1 MKKRLLALT
10 CALALLTGCKAA
22 PAEETAPPANRG
34 GTPLTQEEIDRVN
47 EAFSPLEEREDGT
60 YATAVSGFFTSWYD
74 RPEDL
79 NFQEF
84 LRYFP
89 GDGTLGEADAQEFAA
104 LSALPGFPWRE
115 DLGTEEV
122 RVTDLPVP
130 THRILCSSVDDTLR
144 RYAGI
149 TAAELTNTDGVFYLE
164 DYGAYY
170 TFTSDFGPGAFP
182 CVGGVWDENGA
193 RLWTRPREDGS
204 RSVLTLRAE
213 EGRYLIQSF
222 TMEEGETL
230 AQLLT
235 GLKAEDIGHISW
247 TGAEENAPTEE
258 ELAGLV
264 RSAMEHPLDH
274 DGLTMNGSDS
284 DVVWTLDFYLGEKDQ
299 SAWSGDDAIHLFTG
313 LEENI
318 VEIFGGNH
326 LPSGRVWVEDEA
338 LYRRIRTQHDAPA
351 GEIDEAAYAAYR
363 EGVEAYLDQMFP
375 NLDERFP
382 DEEGVTVSWTLTG
395 FREVQARPE
404 LDAKVYEVGA
414 VFTAD
419 PPERAPH
426 IIAGGAY
433 VDSKLRIHGALWANL
448 LVTAGDRPL
457 GFKSWEWLDID
468 GGLNQYDTVKALAA
482 DVHRSGEMIGNWTRE
497 EVSNAPGNT
506 LIRYTAPDESGM
518 PQIRLEVPA
527 MTEEHDLDGGGDPEI
542 VVYLQGKARG
552 IGIYDLKGGELVY
565 LDVNEALGC
574 QASEYMGNIGNLQ
587 DEYHDCI
594 WAGFAAPDGTLRFE
608 VYRYTPERTLE
619 YVCPLDDALYKGT

>member
-10 CALALLTGCKAA
+10 CALALLAGCKAA
-22 PAEETAPPANRG
+22 PEETAPPAERG

-60 YATAVSGFFTSWYD
+60 YATAVSGFFTSYYD

-89 GDGTLGEADAQEFAA
+89 GDGTLGEGDAQEFAA
-104 LSALPGFPWRE
+104 LAALPGFPWRE

-130 THRILCSSVDDTLR
+130 THRILRSSVDNTLR

-164 DYGAYY
+164 DYDAYY
-170 TFTSDFGPGAFP
+170 TFTSDFGPGTFP
-182 CVGGVWDENGA
+182 CVGGEWDENGA

-230 AQLLT
+230 TQLLT
-235 GLKAEDIGHISW
+235 GLEAEDIGHISW

-274 DGLTMNGSDS
+274 DVLTMNGSDS
-284 DVVWTLDFYLGEKDQ
+284 DVVWTLDFYLGEKGQ
-299 SAWSGDDAIHLFTG
+299 SAWSGDDAIHLFIG
-313 LEENI
+313 LEENL
-318 VEIFGGNH
+318 VEIFGGGR
-326 LPSGRVWVEDEA
+326 LPSGRVWVKDEA
-338 LYRRIRTQHDAPA
+338 LYQRIRTQHDAPA
-351 GEIDEAAYAAYR
+351 GEIDETAYAAYR

-375 NLDERFP
+375 NLDEMFP
-382 DEEGVTVSWTLTG
+382 DEEGIAVSWALTG
-395 FREVQARPE
+395 FREVRARPE

-414 VFTAD
+414 VFTVD
-419 PPERAPH
+419 PPRWAPH

-433 VDSKLRIHGALWANL
+433 VDSELRIHGALWANL
-448 LVTAGDRPL
+448 LVTAGDRAL
-457 GFKSWEWLDID
+457 GFKSWEWLDLD
-468 GGLNQYDTVKALAA
+468 GGLDQYDTVEALAG
-482 DVHRSGEMIGNWTRE
+482 DVPRSGEMIGNWDK
-497 EVSNAPGNT
+497 EVVSDAPGAT
-506 LIRYTAPDESGM
+506 LVRYTALDDTGTS
-518 PQIRLEVPA
+518 QVKLELA
-527 MTEEHDLDGGGDPEI
+527 DMTEEHDLDGGGDEEI
-542 VVYLQGKARG
+542 LVYLTQGTAG
-552 IGIYDLKGGELVY
+552 VGIYDLKGGELTY
-565 LDVNEALGC
+565 LDVNEALGA
-574 QASEYMGNIGNLQ
+574 QASGYAGNIGNLNLPE
-587 DEYHDCI
+587 EYGRYIEATFSRAEGDQR
-594 WAGFAAPDGTLRFE
+594 TEL
-608 VYRYTPERTLE
+608 YRYTAAGTLE
-619 YVCPLDDALYKGT
+619 YVCPLEDALRK

>member
-1 MKKRLLALT
+1 MKKRVLALT
-10 CALALLTGCKAA
+10 CALALLAGCKAA
-22 PAEETAPPANRG
+22 PEETTPPANRG

-60 YATAVSGFFTSWYD
+60 YATAVSGFFTSYYD

-104 LSALPGFPWRE
+104 LAALPGFPWRE
-115 DLGTEEV
+115 DLGTKEV

-130 THRILCSSVDDTLR
+130 THRILRSSVDDTLR

-149 TAAELTNTDGVFYLE
+149 TTAELTNTDGVFYLE

-235 GLKAEDIGHISW
+235 VLEAGDIGHISW

-284 DVVWTLDFYLGEKDQ
+284 DVVWTLDFYLGEKGQ
-299 SAWSGDDAIHLFTG
+299 SAWSGDDAVHLFTG

-318 VEIFGGNH
+318 VEIFGGGH

-351 GEIDEAAYAAYR
+351 GEIDETAYAAYR

-375 NLDERFP
+375 NLDEMFP
-382 DEEGVTVSWTLTG
+382 DEEGVTVSWALTG

-433 VDSKLRIHGALWANL
+433 VDSELRIHGALWANL
-448 LVTAGDRPL
+448 LVTAGDRAL

-468 GGLNQYDTVKALAA
+468 GGLDQYDTVKALAA
-482 DVHRSGEMIGNWTRE
+482 DVHRSGELIGNWTRE
-497 EVSNAPGNT
+497 EVSIVPGST
-506 LIRYTAPDESGM
+506 LIRYTAPDESGT
-518 PQIRLEVPA
+518 PQVRLEVPA

-565 LDVNEALGC
+565 LDVNETLGC
-574 QASEYMGNIGNLQ
+574 QASGYTGNMGNIQ
-587 DEYHDCI
+587 REYANCI
-594 WAGFAAPDGTLRFE
+594 EAIFKDPDGSQRIEL
-608 VYRYTPERTLE
+608 YRCTPEGTLE
-619 YVCPLDDALYKGT
+619 YVCLLDDALRK